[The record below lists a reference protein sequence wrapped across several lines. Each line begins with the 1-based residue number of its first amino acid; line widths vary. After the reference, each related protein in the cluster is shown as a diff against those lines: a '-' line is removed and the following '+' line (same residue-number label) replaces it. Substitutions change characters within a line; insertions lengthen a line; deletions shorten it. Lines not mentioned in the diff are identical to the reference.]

1 MISLYEN
8 HFWKIPMCYKFNI
21 QFIYDM
27 SAFNKP
33 PKNSSDKKSMLIV
46 SGILATVGLSLLAY
60 MLFFTAP
67 EEKTEWVRVIAITES
82 GCIAE
87 TMDGFAVNIGQCQTQ
102 EGEMV
107 IAVVDQK
114 VKDRAAAMNPTN

>member
-1 MISLYEN
+1 
-8 HFWKIPMCYKFNI
+8 
-21 QFIYDM
+21 M
-27 SAFNKP
+27 SAIDRQ
-33 PKNSSDKKSMLIV
+33 PKKSSDKKSLLII
-46 SGILATVGLSLLAY
+46 SGILAVVGLSLVAY

-67 EEKTEWVRVIAITES
+67 EEKSEWVKVIAVTES

-87 TMDGFAVNIGQCQTQ
+87 TMDGFAVNIGQCQTL

>member
-1 MISLYEN
+1 
-8 HFWKIPMCYKFNI
+8 
-21 QFIYDM
+21 M
-27 SAFNKP
+27 SATNRP
-33 PKNSSDKKSMLIV
+33 PKKSSDKKSLLLV
-46 SGILATVGLSLLAY
+46 SVILAAIGFSLFAY
-60 MLFFTAP
+60 LMFYTSP
-67 EEKTEWVRVIAITES
+67 EETTEWVEVIAITES

-87 TMDGFAVNIGQCQTQ
+87 TLDGFAVNIGQCDVQ

>member
-1 MISLYEN
+1 
-8 HFWKIPMCYKFNI
+8 
-21 QFIYDM
+21 M
-27 SAFNKP
+27 SAINRQ
-33 PKNSSDKKSMLIV
+33 PKKSSDKKSLLII
-46 SGILATVGLSLLAY
+46 SGILAAVGLYLLAY

-67 EEKTEWVRVIAITES
+67 EEKTEWVKVIAITES

-87 TMDGFAVNIGQCQTQ
+87 TLDGFAVNIGQCQAQ

>member
-1 MISLYEN
+1 
-8 HFWKIPMCYKFNI
+8 
-21 QFIYDM
+21 M
-27 SAFNKP
+27 SATNRQ
-33 PKNSSDKKSMLIV
+33 PKKSSDKKSLLVI
-46 SGILATVGLSLLAY
+46 SGILAIAGLSLVAY

-67 EEKTEWVRVIAITES
+67 EEKSEWVKVIAVTES

-87 TMDGFAVNIGQCQTQ
+87 TMDGFAVNIGQCQVQ

>member
-1 MISLYEN
+1 
-8 HFWKIPMCYKFNI
+8 
-21 QFIYDM
+21 M
-27 SAFNKP
+27 SATNRQP
-33 PKNSSDKKSMLIV
+33 KKSSEKKSILIV
-46 SGILATVGLSLLAY
+46 SGILAAVGVSLLAY
-60 MLFFTAP
+60 MFFFTAP
-67 EEKTEWVRVIAITES
+67 EEKTEWVKVIAITES

-87 TMDGFAVNIGQCQTQ
+87 TMDGFAVNIGPCQTQ

>member
-1 MISLYEN
+1 
-8 HFWKIPMCYKFNI
+8 
-21 QFIYDM
+21 M
-27 SAFNKP
+27 SAINNQSK
-33 PKNSSDKKSMLIV
+33 KSSDKKSLLII
-46 SGILATVGLSLLAY
+46 SGILAIAGLSLVAY

-67 EEKTEWVRVIAITES
+67 EEKSEWVKVIAVTES

-87 TMDGFAVNIGQCQTQ
+87 TLDGFAVNIGQCQTQ

-114 VKDRAAAMNPTN
+114 VKDRASAMNPTN

>member
-1 MISLYEN
+1 
-8 HFWKIPMCYKFNI
+8 
-21 QFIYDM
+21 M
-27 SAFNKP
+27 SAINNP
-33 PKNSSDKKSMLIV
+33 PKNTSNKNSTFIIGGVIAIAAVVLF
-46 SGILATVGLSLLAY
+46 AY
-60 MLFFTAP
+60 LMFYTAP
-67 EEKTEWVRVIAITES
+67 EEHLELVKIIAITDE

-87 TMDGFAVNIGQCQTQ
+87 TLDGFAVNIGQCQTQ

>member
-1 MISLYEN
+1 
-8 HFWKIPMCYKFNI
+8 
-21 QFIYDM
+21 M
-27 SAFNKP
+27 SSFNKQ
-33 PKNSSDKKSMLIV
+33 PKKSSDKKSMLIV
-46 SGILATVGLSLLAY
+46 SGILAAIALPLLAY
-60 MLFFTAP
+60 MLFFIAP
-67 EEKTEWVRVIAITES
+67 EEQTEWVKVIAITES

-87 TMDGFAVNIGQCQTQ
+87 TLDGFAVNIGQCQVQ